1 MHSNTKAQ
9 HLPKS
14 TALLYNLSYQLVLQ
28 PTAPGH
34 ILQIFLRVTIQN
46 QICIAQWVIVDEII
60 QLRPLCHSHIQRILD
75 SGAIDGN
82 FSSIPE
88 QQLHTSGIHIKLANA
103 FIILHVRVLL
113 KSCCS
118 LCRSIYD
125 FGFHLPRTPILNFP
139 KKTNNPN
146 PSPIGNKFGLFL
158 FGPSGENRTHG
169 LLNPIVLLSKTQC
182 TIRYCLDSVSLNFK
196 FIIPFCFIGCQD
208 VSFLL
213 WSNCGQTT
221 PTNDFSPPA
230 KLHRA
235 ISIFIN
241 RSCAF
246 CLHELSIRRICQ
258 PCQ

>member
-1 MHSNTKAQ
+1 MHLNAKAQ

-34 ILQIFLRVTIQN
+34 ILQIFLWVTIQD
-46 QICIAQWVIVDEII
+46 QIGIAQRVIIDEVI
-60 QLRPLCHSHIQRILD
+60 QFCPLRYGHIQRILD

-82 FSSIPE
+82 FSPVPE
-88 QQLHTSGIHIKLANA
+88 QKLHAAGVHVEIAISCIV
-103 FIILHVRVLL
+103 LHVHVLL

-118 LCRSIYD
+118 LCRPIYN
-125 FGFHLPRTPILNFP
+125 FGFHLPRTPALNFP

-196 FIIPFCFIGCQD
+196 CIIPFCFIGCQD

-221 PTNDFSPPA
+221 PTNDLSPPA

-235 ISIFIN
+235 ISIFTN

>member
-1 MHSNTKAQ
+1 MTS
-9 HLPKS
+9 S
-14 TALLYNLSYQLVLQ
+14 CIVL
-28 PTAPGH
+28 H
-34 ILQIFLRVTIQN
+34 I
-46 QICIAQWVIVDEII
+46 
-60 QLRPLCHSHIQRILD
+60 H
-75 SGAIDGN
+75 
-82 FSSIPE
+82 
-88 QQLHTSGIHIKLANA
+88 
-103 FIILHVRVLL
+103 VLL
-113 KSCCS
+113 KSYCA

-125 FGFHLPRTPILNFP
+125 FGFHLPRTPTLNFP

-196 FIIPFCFIGCQD
+196 CIIPFCFIGCQD

>member
-1 MHSNTKAQ
+1 MPSGRSCGDRRFRMAKNKKYRSSCLKA
-9 HLPKS
+9 HW
-14 TALLYNLSYQLVLQ
+14 
-28 PTAPGH
+28 GFH
-34 ILQIFLRVTIQN
+34 CF
-46 QICIAQWVIVDEII
+46 
-60 QLRPLCHSHIQRILD
+60 
-75 SGAIDGN
+75 
-82 FSSIPE
+82 
-88 QQLHTSGIHIKLANA
+88 ANA
-103 FIILHVRVLL
+103 
-113 KSCCS
+113 
-118 LCRSIYD
+118 
-125 FGFHLPRTPILNFP
+125 NFP
-139 KKTNNPN
+139 KKSNNPN

>member
-1 MHSNTKAQ
+1 MQTCAILEPEKESTSKEERPMKKVLILSGSPRKDGNSDLLCSEFMRGAQ
-9 HLPKS
+9 ESGNEVQKIFVRSKKIVPCNACYYCRDHGGKC
-14 TALLYNLSYQLVLQ
+14 ALNDDMSE
-28 PTAPGH
+28 
-34 ILQIFLRVTIQN
+34 ILDAMQ
-46 QICIAQWVIVDEII
+46 AADVIVM
-60 QLRPLCHSHIQRILD
+60 
-75 SGAIDGN
+75 A
-82 FSSIPE
+82 
-88 QQLHTSGIHIKLANA
+88 
-103 FIILHVRVLL
+103 
-113 KSCCS
+113 
-118 LCRSIYD
+118 
-125 FGFHLPRTPILNFP
+125 
-139 KKTNNPN
+139 
-146 PSPIGNKFGLFL
+146 SPVYFY
-158 FGPSGENRTHG
+158 
-169 LLNPIVLLSKTQC
+169 PIVLLSKTQC

-196 FIIPFCFIGCQD
+196 CIISFCFIGCQD

>member
-1 MHSNTKAQ
+1 MAS
-9 HLPKS
+9 S
-14 TALLYNLSYQLVLQ
+14 
-28 PTAPGH
+28 
-34 ILQIFLRVTIQN
+34 
-46 QICIAQWVIVDEII
+46 CIV
-60 QLRPLCHSHIQRILD
+60 
-75 SGAIDGN
+75 
-82 FSSIPE
+82 
-88 QQLHTSGIHIKLANA
+88 LHT
-103 FIILHVRVLL
+103 RVLL
-113 KSCCS
+113 KSCRS

-125 FGFHLPRTPILNFP
+125 FGFHLPRTPILSFP

-196 FIIPFCFIGCQD
+196 CIIPFCFIGCQD

-235 ISIFIN
+235 ISIFTN

-246 CLHELSIRRICQ
+246 CLHDLSIRRICQ

>member
-1 MHSNTKAQ
+1 M
-9 HLPKS
+9 
-14 TALLYNLSYQLVLQ
+14 AL
-28 PTAPGH
+28 GH
-34 ILQIFLRVTIQN
+34 ILQIFLRVAIQN
-46 QICIAQWVIVDEII
+46 QIRVAQRVIVDEII
-60 QLRPLCHSHIQRILD
+60 QLRPLRHSHVQCILD
-75 SGAIDGN
+75 PGAVNGN
-82 FSSIPE
+82 FSFIPE
-88 QQLHTSGIHIKLANA
+88 QQLHAAGVHVEMASSCIV
-103 FIILHVRVLL
+103 LHAHVLL
-113 KSCCS
+113 KSCHS

-213 WSNCGQTT
+213 WSNCGQPTL
-221 PTNDFSPPA
+221 TNDHSPLLSYMAQFRFSKIEIA
-230 KLHRA
+230 L
-235 ISIFIN
+235 
-241 RSCAF
+241 F
-246 CLHELSIRRICQ
+246 CLHELFIRRICQ

>member
-125 FGFHLPRTPILNFP
+125 FGFHLPRTPTLSFP

-169 LLNPIVLLSKTQC
+169 LLNPIVLLSKTQW
-182 TIRYCLDSVSLNFK
+182 TLRYHLYAVSSNFK
-196 FIIPFCFIGCQD
+196 IILSFCFVRCQD

-213 WSNCGQTT
+213 WSNCGQPTL
-221 PTNDFSPPA
+221 TNDHSPLLSYMAQFRFSKIEIA
-230 KLHRA
+230 L
-235 ISIFIN
+235 
-241 RSCAF
+241 F
-246 CLHELSIRRICQ
+246 CLHELFIRRICQ